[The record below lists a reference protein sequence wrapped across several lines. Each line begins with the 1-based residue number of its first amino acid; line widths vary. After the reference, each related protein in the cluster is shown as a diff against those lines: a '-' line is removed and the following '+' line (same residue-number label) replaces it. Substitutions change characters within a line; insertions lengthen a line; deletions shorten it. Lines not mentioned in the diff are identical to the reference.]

1 MYTGKR
7 LNNRYE
13 VLSKISIK
21 GYRQKW
27 LALNLENNNKVLIE
41 TLHDDLI
48 NNVDAIN
55 SIRYELEVSTK
66 LSFPL
71 FPVCIDTFNEE
82 SRMYLVWE
90 YFDNETLNQAYANN
104 VFHRKLDVEIIKF
117 LIKIGKGIRYAFDKG
132 ILHGH
137 INGHNV
143 TLDEFLTPKLTNFS
157 LNQSLEETDPGGY
170 TLFSTSNLARDE
182 TRQDL
187 APTLNSEFY
196 ALGMIGKILLTKE
209 KDSTK
214 LKTKTTHTL
223 NRQIDSGFSQV
234 IDGLLTRNPTVQ
246 ANAISL
252 LLDESFL
259 DTYSTPVNGIPVV
272 DFTKKKN
279 RLFERLKPKNK
290 K

>member
-1 MYTGKR
+1 MF
-7 LNNRYE
+7 
-13 VLSKISIK
+13 SI
-21 GYRQKW
+21 
-27 LALNLENNNKVLIE
+27 
-41 TLHDDLI
+41 
-48 NNVDAIN
+48 
-55 SIRYELEVSTK
+55 
-66 LSFPL
+66 
-71 FPVCIDTFNEE
+71 
-82 SRMYLVWE
+82 
-90 YFDNETLNQAYANN
+90 
-104 VFHRKLDVEIIKF
+104 
-117 LIKIGKGIRYAFDKG
+117 
-132 ILHGH
+132 
-137 INGHNV
+137 
-143 TLDEFLTPKLTNFS
+143 
-157 LNQSLEETDPGGY
+157 
-170 TLFSTSNLARDE
+170 SNLARDE
-182 TRQDL
+182 TRQNL

-223 NRQIDSGFSQV
+223 NHQIDSGFSQV

-252 LLDESFL
+252 RLDESFL